1 MTDNRKLLG
10 CKLLDTSSQRALD
23 GLSGGRS
30 RRGAPSPAALAA
42 NGGVR
47 FGIGVAAA
55 LLCACAATLG
65 ACGSVGGDTSSE
77 AAESASGASGA
88 GGAGGGG
95 TGGNSSS
102 CDEDPSDNPSVL
114 RDECGVF
121 VKPDGSD
128 ASGDGT
134 EKNPL
139 MTLGKAIEIAAE
151 QGKRVFA
158 CRGSYMEAVTVP
170 GGAALYGGLDCS
182 AAEWAP
188 STGEKSEILG
198 PVDMIAL
205 RLLGGAGA
213 ATISI
218 DRFSVKAPSAQ
229 APGGSSVASLAEEG
243 AVVIM
248 TNAELVSGNGAP
260 GAAGMSADAVPP
272 ATPQP
277 TGDNAGNPACETVD
291 TTMPGEML
299 MNDCGGGE
307 ISIGGAGGPSTLF
320 AGQGG
325 DDGFPDF
332 MLPSYGNGGA
342 GDTACGSGGFG
353 QDGAPGMTG
362 APGAPGEGLGVLS
375 AAVGYVGAS
384 GGEGGKGTIGQGGG
398 GGGGRKGA
406 AGCGAGASG
415 GAGGAG
421 GCGGLGGKGGQA
433 GGSSIALIS
442 IKASV
447 TLTDVVL
454 TPGQGGSGGIGGN
467 RQSGGLGSPGSLG
480 GQGAF
485 GLPSACKG
493 GAGGSGGSG
502 GTGGGGAGGH
512 ALGVAFAGS
521 APTGAFKVSQPLVAG
536 LGAVG
541 GNNGFELNTGAA
553 GRAEEMLEFPSP

>member
-1 MTDNRKLLG
+1 L
-10 CKLLDTSSQRALD
+10 
-23 GLSGGRS
+23 
-30 RRGAPSPAALAA
+30 
-42 NGGVR
+42 
-47 FGIGVAAA
+47 I
-55 LLCACAATLG
+55 CACAAALG
-65 ACGSVGGDTSSE
+65 ACGNPGGDTSSN

-88 GGAGGGG
+88 GGGDDGGE
-95 TGGNSSS
+95 GGNTTS
-102 CDEDPSDNPSVL
+102 CDANPSDNPGVL

-128 ASGDGT
+128 DAGDGT
-134 EKNPL
+134 EKNPYR
-139 MTLGKAIEIAAE
+139 TLGKAIEAAAE
-151 QGKRVFA
+151 EGKRVFA
-158 CRGSYMEAVTVP
+158 CRGPYMEAVTVP

-182 AAEWAP
+182 ADEWGP

-198 PVDMIAL
+198 PVDAIAL

-213 ATISI
+213 GSISI
-218 DRFSVKAPSAQ
+218 EQFSVKAPAAQ
-229 APGGSSVASLAEEG
+229 APGGSSIAALAEEG
-243 AVVIM
+243 AVIVM
-248 TNAELVSGNGAP
+248 TNVELLSGNGAP
-260 GAAGMSADAVPP
+260 GAAGESADPMPP
-272 ATPQP
+272 QTPPP
-277 TGDNAGNPACETVD
+277 TKDNVGKNACTYID
-291 TTMPGEML
+291 TTPAGVML
-299 MNDCGGGE
+299 MNDCGGDE
-307 ISIGGAGGPSTLF
+307 ISIGGAGGPSTVF

-332 MLPSYGNGGA
+332 MQPGFGNGGA
-342 GDTACGSGGFG
+342 GDTACASGGFG
-353 QDGAPGMTG
+353 QDGAPGVTG
-362 APGAPGEGLGVLS
+362 AAGAPGEGIGALS

-454 TPGQGGSGGIGGN
+454 TPGQGGGGGIGGN
-467 RQSGGLGSPGSLG
+467 RQGGGVGSPGSLG

-512 ALGVAFAGS
+512 ALGVAFTGE
-521 APTGAFKVSQPLVAG
+521 APTGTFSVSQPLVAG

-541 GNNGFELNTGAA
+541 GNNGFQLNTGAA